1 MSEKTKSTVS
11 EKAASRRK
19 FLAGAAEL
27 SAHKE
32 ALGHLTLPLKTLIVT
47 LIMVPA
53 MVYFAMPFATSHLKR
68 WL

>member
-1 MSEKTKSTVS
+1 MIKPSRHKTVLLTWLIVYPMITLLL
-11 EKAASRRK
+11 AA
-19 FLAGAAEL
+19 LDP
-27 SAHKE
+27 
-32 ALGHLTLPLKTLIVT
+32 ALGHLALPLKTLIVT